1 MIFKDISAYNIDGVM
16 YYRNGKLNGKTKK
29 QIQAQIKA
37 GQSPQRWEIGG
48 KDSDF
53 EKRRVSTK
61 TSGGNRAQS
70 KEKKEIIGDLFKW
83 LQT

>member
-1 MIFKDISAYNIDGVM
+1 MIFKDISAYDIDGVI
-16 YYRNGKLNGKTKK
+16 YYRDGKPNGKTKK
-29 QIQAQIKA
+29 KIQSQIKA
-37 GQSPQRWEIGG
+37 GQSPQRWEIGH

-53 EKRRVSTK
+53 EKRRVLTK
-61 TSGGNRAQS
+61 TGGGNRAQS